1 MAHARSPGGDA
12 KSVTIEFSTSRY
24 ERLHGRKPRGYG
36 LWYFRMPDGRT
47 FAHPGYYVSRRAVKA
62 HARHFAVDTVMRVQV
77 CGLAPSPEAAPL
89 APMASSGPPHS
100 ATAQA
105 RTLQARPLQ

>member
-47 FAHPGYYVSRRAVKA
+47 FAHPGYYYVSRRAVKA

-77 CGLAPSPEAAPL
+77 CG
-89 APMASSGPPHS
+89 
-100 ATAQA
+100 
-105 RTLQARPLQ
+105 